1 MLNLKLITGGRLY
14 DLMEDMDIWVRNYN
28 IGEAEPN
35 TYYVNVPYRDGS
47 LDLSGVFGKN
57 TYKDRRIKCELLI
70 VAKDYMRA
78 YNELNRL
85 FNGKVCKMI
94 LSNEDYYY
102 EGRVTI
108 GALKSERYK
117 FKSDMEMTAYPY
129 KYKRTETSV
138 EVLASYSGTS
148 ITLRNSQMPVKP
160 RFLSGSAVTIA
171 VGDKT
176 YNLPANAETQF
187 DDLVLSDTSTE
198 IIVTGTG
205 TVTIT
210 YREGIL

>member
-1 MLNLKLITGGRLY
+1 MLNLKLVTDGMLY

-70 VAKDYMRA
+70 VTRNYMKA
-78 YNELNRL
+78 YSELNRL

-94 LSNEDYYY
+94 LSNDDYYY

-108 GALKSERYK
+108 GPLKSEQFK
-117 FKSDMEMTAYPY
+117 FKTDMEMIAYPY
-129 KYKRTETSV
+129 KYKSV
-138 EVLASYSGTS
+138 ETEIKVNVSDNGTLV
-148 ITLRNSQMPVKP
+148 TLFNSQMPVKP
-160 RFLSGSAVTIA
+160 RFWASSAMTVA

-176 YNLPANAETQF
+176 YSLPANAETQF
-187 DDLVLSDTSTE
+187 DLTLTEPSTE
-198 IIVTGTG
+198 LIVTGTG
-205 TVTIT
+205 NITIT
-210 YREGIL
+210 YREGVL